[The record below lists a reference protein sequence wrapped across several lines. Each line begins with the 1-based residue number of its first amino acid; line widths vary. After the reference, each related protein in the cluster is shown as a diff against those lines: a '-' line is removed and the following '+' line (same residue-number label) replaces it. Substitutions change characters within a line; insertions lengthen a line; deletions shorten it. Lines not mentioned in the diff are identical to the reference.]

1 VQAGLYPHA
10 VHVVGEGK
18 SEKEMVWQL
27 VAGLLGSGGADELGF
42 TDLGGAGSASR
53 LNTMVS
59 GFTTYAQRTVVIA
72 DSEGAMAQYVTGLIR
87 AQELPKEDV
96 LLFEANLE
104 DSNFLPAEMLDVLIE
119 RAANPPDERP
129 AVTLALPLDA
139 VLTAHQERC
148 QRSQEKPGLASTLL
162 KLAEDPQYGGPVVI
176 SKPDFAR
183 ALAERMLREFH
194 NAQDDET
201 IQGLRERR
209 PMLAFVLDR
218 ILPVLTGPRWG

>member
-1 VQAGLYPHA
+1 
-10 VHVVGEGK
+10 
-18 SEKEMVWQL
+18 MVWQL
-27 VAGLLGSGGADELGF
+27 VAGLLGPRWADELGF

-59 GFTTYAQRTVVIA
+59 GFTNYAQRTVVIA
-72 DSEGAMAQYVTGLIR
+72 DTEGAMARYVTGLIR
-87 AQELPKEDV
+87 AHELPEEDV

-104 DSNFLPAEMLDVLIE
+104 DSNFSPAEMLDVLIE
-119 RAANPPDERP
+119 RAANPPDQRP
-129 AVTLALPLDA
+129 AVTLALPLDD
-139 VLTAHQERC
+139 VLTAHQKRC
-148 QRSQEKPGLASTLL
+148 ERSQGNLGLASTLL
-162 KLAEDPQYGGPVVI
+162 KLAEDPQHGGPVVI

-183 ALAERMLREFH
+183 ALADRMLHEFD

-209 PMLAFVLDR
+209 PILAFVLDR